1 MKRYKVRITD
11 NNCFH
16 KEYPDG
22 TGFGGSYGEPIVVTM
37 CLNEAEFKALTM
49 FMGQVSELR
58 HDIALFSFSQCIVL
72 TPWHKRVL
80 CENFRAITP
89 EQVTIEF
96 LFK

>member
-1 MKRYKVRITD
+1 MKRYKVKITD
-11 NNCFH
+11 RNGFY

-22 TGFGGSYGEPIVVTM
+22 TGFGGSYGDPHVATM

-49 FMGQVSELR
+49 FMGEVSDKR
-58 HDIALFSFSQCIVL
+58 HDEALFMLSQCIVL
-72 TPWHKRVL
+72 TPWHKRVI
-80 CENFRAITP
+80 CKTFPQIT